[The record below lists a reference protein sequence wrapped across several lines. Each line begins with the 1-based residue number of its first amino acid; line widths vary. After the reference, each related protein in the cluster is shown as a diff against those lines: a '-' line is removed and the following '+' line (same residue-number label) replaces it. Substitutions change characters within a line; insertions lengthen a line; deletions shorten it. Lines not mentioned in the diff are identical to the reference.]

1 MKFFKLLLFGI
12 LVVSCSKTDPPKPPG
27 VTSLVFPEQNSIC
40 TTGVSLTPTESRVSF
55 RWLSATDTES
65 YELSV
70 TNLNSNTTQ
79 RISTS
84 ELTADVVLEK
94 GAPHSWEVTSRN
106 NQVSETTPSAN
117 WVFYNAGSQI
127 SHPPFPSQIILPKSG
142 ATVFRSSDNTIL
154 LEWQGFDVDGDI
166 AEFEVYADEQ
176 ESADVLITTT
186 NPSVNSFKFDV
197 EANTIYY
204 WKVVCKDEEGNVST
218 SNIYSFKVL

>member
-1 MKFFKLLLFGI
+1 MKFFTLLLFGI
-12 LVVSCSKTDPPKPPG
+12 LVVSCSKSDPPKPPG

-40 TTGVSLTPTESRVSF
+40 TTGVSLTPTSSRVTF
-55 RWLSATDTES
+55 NWLSATNTES

-70 TNLNSNTTQ
+70 TNLNTNSTQ
-79 RISTS
+79 RINTT
-84 ELTADVVLEK
+84 ELSADVVLEK
-94 GAPHSWEVTSRN
+94 GAPHSWEVTSGN

-117 WVFYNAGSQI
+117 WLFYNAGSQI
-127 SHPPFPSQIILPKSG
+127 SHPPFPTQIVLPKSG

-166 AEFEVYADEQ
+166 LEYEVYADQ
-176 ESADVLITTT
+176 QASANVLITTT
-186 NPSVNSFKFDV
+186 NESTNSFKLPV
-197 EANTIYY
+197 EANVIYY

>member
-1 MKFFKLLLFGI
+1 MRFFRLLILGI
-12 LVVSCSKTDPPKPPG
+12 FALSCSKDSPPNPPG

-40 TTGVSLTPTESRVSF
+40 TTGVSLTPTASRVTF
-55 RWLSATDTES
+55 NWLSAANTNS

-70 TNLNSNTTQ
+70 TNINTNTTQ
-79 RISTS
+79 RISTTGLS
-84 ELTADVVLEK
+84 ADVVLDK
-94 GAPHSWEVTSRN
+94 GTPYSWMVTSSNLEVT
-106 NQVSETTPSAN
+106 ETTPSAN
-117 WVFYNAGSQI
+117 WLFYNAGSQ
-127 SHPPFPSQIILPKSG
+127 STHPPFPAQIILPKSG

-176 ESADVLITTT
+176 ESADVLIART
-186 NPSVNSFKFDV
+186 NPEVNTFRLDV

-204 WKVVCKDEEGNVST
+204 WKVVCTDELGNVST